1 MATTKRNAAKRAAE
15 KLDELRLTAGVSR
28 SQTAW
33 GRYEGACDNGTFF
46 YDCAG
51 HQNRIGNL
59 RSRFHDRS
67 CK

>member
-33 GRYEGACDNGTFF
+33 GRYEGACDARRWLGYTVPLE
-46 YDCAG
+46 G
-51 HQNRIGNL
+51 G
-59 RSRFHDRS
+59 
-67 CK
+67 